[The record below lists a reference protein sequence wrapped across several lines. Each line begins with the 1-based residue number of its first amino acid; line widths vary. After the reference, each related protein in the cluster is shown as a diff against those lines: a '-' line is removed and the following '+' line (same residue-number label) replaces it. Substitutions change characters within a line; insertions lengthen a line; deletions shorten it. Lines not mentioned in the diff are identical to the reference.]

1 MAKKMKRSGNSRSW
15 RITYVK
21 RRESVLK
28 QPAELS
34 MLYHIDVGLMMFSPT
49 GQFTSFAHK
58 GRVQDI
64 FLRYL
69 DHNDEHK
76 ESVVYISVSLFSP
89 LPQFSRLF
97 LSSYFAFYYLC
108 LQVLYESLKRLKYE
122 AEVLDKLGRYHA
134 LERKLADLNWKK
146 NEAENKM
153 RSYNPDMTKILTI
166 SEADLHQQFVMDAI
180 LRIEKLK
187 LLEQKV
193 SPAKPN
199 HVDMSGSTAEGAAS
213 SGTERT
219 QLADDHNDENI
230 EQPEPSASE
239 GHFLEVQVS

>member
-1 MAKKMKRSGNSRSW
+1 MKRSGNSRSW

-76 ESVVYISVSLFSP
+76 ESKL
-89 LPQFSRLF
+89 R
-97 LSSYFAFYYLC
+97 
-108 LQVLYESLKRLKYE
+108 VLYESLKRLKYE

-199 HVDMSGSTAEGAAS
+199 HVDVT
-213 SGTERT
+213 
-219 QLADDHNDENI
+219 
-230 EQPEPSASE
+230 
-239 GHFLEVQVS
+239 

>member
-1 MAKKMKRSGNSRSW
+1 MAEKMKRSGNSRS
-15 RITYVK
+15 RRMTYVK
-21 RRESVLK
+21 RKESVLK
-28 QPAELS
+28 QAAELS

-58 GRVQDI
+58 GRVEDI

-76 ESVVYISVSLFSP
+76 E
-89 LPQFSRLF
+89 
-97 LSSYFAFYYLC
+97 C
-108 LQVLYESLKRLKYE
+108 
-122 AEVLDKLGRYHA
+122 A

-146 NEAENKM
+146 YEAEDKM

-187 LLEQKV
+187 
-193 SPAKPN
+193 
-199 HVDMSGSTAEGAAS
+199 MSIFP
-213 SGTERT
+213 
-219 QLADDHNDENI
+219 L
-230 EQPEPSASE
+230 
-239 GHFLEVQVS
+239 

>member
-1 MAKKMKRSGNSRSW
+1 MAEKMKRSGNSRSR

-76 ESVVYISVSLFSP
+76 E
-89 LPQFSRLF
+89 
-97 LSSYFAFYYLC
+97 C
-108 LQVLYESLKRLKYE
+108 VLYESLKRLKYE

-187 LLEQKV
+187 
-193 SPAKPN
+193 
-199 HVDMSGSTAEGAAS
+199 MSGSTAEGAAS

-239 GHFLEVQVS
+239 EMAFGGTVGQPCCLGIPGPVCNCMW

>member
-1 MAKKMKRSGNSRSW
+1 MAEKMKRSGNSRSW

-58 GRVQDI
+58 GRLMKNDNNDI

-69 DHNDEHK
+69 DHNDEH
-76 ESVVYISVSLFSP
+76 EE
-89 LPQFSRLF
+89 
-97 LSSYFAFYYLC
+97 C
-108 LQVLYESLKRLKYE
+108 VLYESLKRLKYE

-180 LRIEKLK
+180 RRIENCLSKRFHLQSQIM
-187 LLEQKV
+187 L
-193 SPAKPN
+193 
-199 HVDMSGSTAEGAAS
+199 T
-213 SGTERT
+213 
-219 QLADDHNDENI
+219 
-230 EQPEPSASE
+230 
-239 GHFLEVQVS
+239 

>member
-76 ESVVYISVSLFSP
+76 ECLFD
-89 LPQFSRLF
+89 LCYFCFIKKFSQTAKLR
-97 LSSYFAFYYLC
+97 
-108 LQVLYESLKRLKYE
+108 VLYESLKRLKYE
-122 AEVLDKLGRYHA
+122 AEVLDKLGRYHH
-134 LERKLADLNWKK
+134 RVKTNSDSLAG
-146 NEAENKM
+146 
-153 RSYNPDMTKILTI
+153 
-166 SEADLHQQFVMDAI
+166 
-180 LRIEKLK
+180 
-187 LLEQKV
+187 LLL
-193 SPAKPN
+193 PN
-199 HVDMSGSTAEGAAS
+199 DDS
-213 SGTERT
+213 SDNFPV
-219 QLADDHNDENI
+219 LLFF
-230 EQPEPSASE
+230 S
-239 GHFLEVQVS
+239 

>member
-1 MAKKMKRSGNSRSW
+1 MAEKMKRSGNSRSW

-58 GRVQDI
+58 GRVLDI

-76 ESVVYISVSLFSP
+76 E
-89 LPQFSRLF
+89 
-97 LSSYFAFYYLC
+97 C
-108 LQVLYESLKRLKYE
+108 VLYESLKRLKYE

-153 RSYNPDMTKILTI
+153 RSYNPDMAKILTI

-180 LRIEKLK
+180 LRIENCLSKRFHLQSQIM
-187 LLEQKV
+187 L
-193 SPAKPN
+193 
-199 HVDMSGSTAEGAAS
+199 T
-213 SGTERT
+213 
-219 QLADDHNDENI
+219 
-230 EQPEPSASE
+230 
-239 GHFLEVQVS
+239 

>member
-1 MAKKMKRSGNSRSW
+1 MKRSGNSRSW

-76 ESVVYISVSLFSP
+76 D
-89 LPQFSRLF
+89 
-97 LSSYFAFYYLC
+97 
-108 LQVLYESLKRLKYE
+108 LKRLKYE

>member
-1 MAKKMKRSGNSRSW
+1 MAEKMKRSGNFRSR
-15 RITYVK
+15 RMTYIK

-28 QPAELS
+28 QAAELS
-34 MLYHIDVGLMMFSPT
+34 MFYHIDVGLMMFSPT

-58 GRVQDI
+58 GRVEDI

-76 ESVVYISVSLFSP
+76 ECF
-89 LPQFSRLF
+89 
-97 LSSYFAFYYLC
+97 
-108 LQVLYESLKRLKYE
+108 LYESLKRLKYE
-122 AEVLDKLGRYHA
+122 AEILDKLGRYHA
-134 LERKLADLNWKK
+134 LERKLTDLNWKK
-146 NEAENKM
+146 YEAENKM

-166 SEADLHQQFVMDAI
+166 SEADLHQQFVMEAI

-187 LLEQKV
+187 VGIFPLNKKLLEQEV

-199 HVDMSGSTAEGAAS
+199 HVEMSGSTAEGSAS
-213 SGTERT
+213 SGTQRT
-219 QLADDHNDENI
+219 QLAYDHNDENI

-239 GHFLEVQVS
+239 GHILEVQVS